1 MKTAIVT
8 CVSESWLAPACV
20 TLLSVSRN
28 LAGVAVDFHIVVDGL
43 SAQSRAHV
51 NEFALRYKIKIN
63 LTTHTPEGFS
73 NLNSHRYSQATFL
86 RLCLPQIFSQKY
98 QRLLYLDSDVLAL
111 ADLSPLLK
119 IDLGGK
125 TLAAVPEI
133 KMAHRRGVMT
143 DYHRRVIGLPK
154 SADYFNAGV
163 LFFDWQKICAE
174 HLLEKARD
182 LLLTGKYFKHLDQDV
197 LNLTAQ
203 GQWLALP
210 LKYNVDQS
218 AASYLNIA
226 PALRHFNHA
235 AKPWDWPR
243 FMAYGPH
250 HAYYQEVLKGLALS
264 QFLTQPKRGN
274 PLQASLEFYF
284 RKASLH
290 QRFLLSRR
298 YAHLL

>member
-28 LAGVAVDFHIVVDGL
+28 LASVAVDFHIVVDGL
-43 SAQSRAHV
+43 SAQSRLHV
-51 NEFALRYKIKIN
+51 NEFARRHKIKIN
-63 LTTHTPEGFS
+63 LITHTPEGFS
-73 NLNSHRYSQATFL
+73 SLNSQRYSRATFL

-111 ADLSPLLK
+111 ADLSSLLK

-125 TLAAVPEI
+125 TLAAVPEV

-154 SADYFNAGV
+154 NADYFNAGV
-163 LFFDWQKICAE
+163 LFFDWQKTCAE

-218 AASYLNIA
+218 AASYLNVA

-250 HAYYQEVLKGLALS
+250 HAYYQEALMGLALS

-298 YAHLL
+298 YAHLI